1 MDIKYHIET
10 AWKHCIENVVPLIIL
25 TLVLAAVSIFS
36 IGILAPVAFAGYTHS
51 LFQLLKK

>member
-10 AWKHCIENVVPLIIL
+10 AWKHGIENVVPLIIL

-36 IGILAPVAFAGYTHS
+36 WAS
-51 LFQLLKK
+51 LHL